1 MTLTTTGTLESG
13 QQIKESLVFRK
24 Y

>member
-1 MTLTTTGTLESG
+1 MTLTTTATLETG

-24 Y
+24 Q